1 MKIMLRVE
9 QYISM
14 HNTNTLESHKKN
26 TFGMKYNKHHKKW
39 QKRTKQTSEQFGG
52 GFIIVYAEWL
62 LGFANQQM
70 PRQRSTG

>member
-1 MKIMLRVE
+1 MA
-9 QYISM
+9 
-14 HNTNTLESHKKN
+14 KKN
-26 TFGMKYNKHHKKW
+26 
-39 QKRTKQTSEQFGG
+39 QTNEWTIGG